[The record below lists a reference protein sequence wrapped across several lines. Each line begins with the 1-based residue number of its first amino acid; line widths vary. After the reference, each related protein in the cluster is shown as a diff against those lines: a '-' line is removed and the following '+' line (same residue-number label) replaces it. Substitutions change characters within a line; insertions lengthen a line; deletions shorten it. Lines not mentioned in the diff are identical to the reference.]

1 MIKIFTIFSGS
12 EGSVD
17 TASLHSQSSPWH
29 HSLPSPRPSPVNPSD
44 AGTNWGPARSHR
56 VKSVPKKCVHPP
68 QELIFGMKPPQG
80 IRNYRKKIRPYR
92 RKCRNPES
100 DIKVGLFMLKLECN
114 AAGSTVRKY
123 RRHKLDDKV
132 RAARLADLVSKLT
145 SLRNRVHVPIQAWK
159 TGRTDLTNLVKAP
172 QSPHITSSV
181 PPATGGGI
189 RVKSELKLVT
199 ETCTATITSVTSSPK
214 VTNKVTYLYLI

>member
-1 MIKIFTIFSGS
+1 
-12 EGSVD
+12 
-17 TASLHSQSSPWH
+17 
-29 HSLPSPRPSPVNPSD
+29 
-44 AGTNWGPARSHR
+44 
-56 VKSVPKKCVHPP
+56 
-68 QELIFGMKPPQG
+68 MKPPQG
-80 IRNYRKKIRPYR
+80 VRNYRKKIRPFK

-114 AAGSTVRKY
+114 AAGSTVKKF

-159 TGRTDLTNLVKAP
+159 TGRTDLTHLVKAP
-172 QSPHITSSV
+172 QSPHISSSV
-181 PPATGGGI
+181 QAPVTGV

-214 VTNKVTYLYLI
+214 VTNKVYS